1 MGCTMNNARIIS
13 VEVTESELLELMT
26 RSASQETLLRL
37 NRVRSQI
44 ADLRRQ
50 EKELLESLERD
61 RIRLD
66 QLERRNQLNRDITRT
81 ITYDA
86 MARRRF

>member
-1 MGCTMNNARIIS
+1 MNRVGVIS
-13 VEVTESELLELMT
+13 LDVSESEILELVT

-37 NRVRSQI
+37 NRVRNQI
-44 ADLRRQ
+44 ADLKRQ
-50 EKELLESLERD
+50 ERELLESLERD

-86 MARRRF
+86 MARHRF

>member
-1 MGCTMNNARIIS
+1 MNNSQIVS
-13 VEVTESELLELMT
+13 FEVTEGELLEIMT
-26 RSASQETLLRL
+26 RSASQETLKRL
-37 NRVRSQI
+37 NRVRSQM
-44 ADLRRQ
+44 ADLARQ
-50 EKELLESLERD
+50 EAELLESLQRD
-61 RIRLD
+61 RLRLD